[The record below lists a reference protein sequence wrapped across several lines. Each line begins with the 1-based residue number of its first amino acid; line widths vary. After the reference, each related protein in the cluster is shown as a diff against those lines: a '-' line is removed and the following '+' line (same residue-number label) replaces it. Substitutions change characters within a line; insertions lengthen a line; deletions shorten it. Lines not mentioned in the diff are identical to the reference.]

1 MSFHFLLDVL
11 FTATFLMLF
20 CNPMDNEFWYLVSD
34 IFNCFLVMIVVFT
47 DRTLYLY
54 IDYVNEL
61 FESSIVYINV
71 DKVIL
76 FFVLVY
82 IFVISSK

>member
-1 MSFHFLLDVL
+1 
-11 FTATFLMLF
+11 MLF
-20 CNPMDNEFWYLVSD
+20 CNPMDNEFWYLISD
-34 IFNCFLVMIVVFT
+34 ILNCFLVMIVVFT

-54 IDYVNEL
+54 INYVNEL
-61 FESSIVYINV
+61 FEFIIEHINV
-71 DKVIL
+71 DKMIL